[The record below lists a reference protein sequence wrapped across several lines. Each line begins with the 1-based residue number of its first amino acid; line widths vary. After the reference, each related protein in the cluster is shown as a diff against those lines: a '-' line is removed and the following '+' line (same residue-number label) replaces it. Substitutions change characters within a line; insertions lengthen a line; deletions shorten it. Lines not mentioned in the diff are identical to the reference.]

1 MSFKKWRQF
10 LAEGSGRGTGAGIE
24 RSLSRLLDTGPQKEG
39 SPYENERTHFG
50 KKKRKDI
57 SAPPGAPGGGS
68 IGHAASL
75 EEEVEEETFE
85 MQTELQPEIW
95 YGDKLWPEVRER
107 LLEIVH
113 DFIDGLEVDI
123 FVEDIKL
130 TGSLA
135 NYNWSK
141 YSDADLHIVVD
152 FSKIDEDT
160 QLVKSFFDAARARW
174 NDLHAINVYGF
185 EVEIYIENLGDVHYS
200 SGMYSVENDKW
211 IIHPKTQDVNIDF
224 ATARKKSDDIE
235 TRVNLIDYMIS
246 AGKLSA
252 SLKSIEKVKEKIR
265 KMRQAGL
272 SSPQREFSAENIA
285 FKILRRNN
293 ILAKLSQMKRNAYDR
308 HMTLAEAKKNEISRN
323 Q

>member
-1 MSFKKWRQF
+1 M
-10 LAEGSGRGTGAGIE
+10 
-24 RSLSRLLDTGPQKEG
+24 
-39 SPYENERTHFG
+39 
-50 KKKRKDI
+50 
-57 SAPPGAPGGGS
+57 
-68 IGHAASL
+68 
-75 EEEVEEETFE
+75 
-85 MQTELQPEIW
+85 
-95 YGDKLWPEVRER
+95 WPEVRER

-265 KMRQAGL
+265 KMRHAGL

>member
-1 MSFKKWRQF
+1 
-10 LAEGSGRGTGAGIE
+10 
-24 RSLSRLLDTGPQKEG
+24 
-39 SPYENERTHFG
+39 
-50 KKKRKDI
+50 
-57 SAPPGAPGGGS
+57 
-68 IGHAASL
+68 
-75 EEEVEEETFE
+75 
-85 MQTELQPEIW
+85 
-95 YGDKLWPEVRER
+95 LWPEVRER

-265 KMRQAGL
+265 KMRHAGL

>member
-1 MSFKKWRQF
+1 
-10 LAEGSGRGTGAGIE
+10 
-24 RSLSRLLDTGPQKEG
+24 
-39 SPYENERTHFG
+39 
-50 KKKRKDI
+50 
-57 SAPPGAPGGGS
+57 
-68 IGHAASL
+68 
-75 EEEVEEETFE
+75 
-85 MQTELQPEIW
+85 
-95 YGDKLWPEVRER
+95 
-107 LLEIVH
+107 
-113 DFIDGLEVDI
+113 
-123 FVEDIKL
+123 
-130 TGSLA
+130 
-135 NYNWSK
+135 
-141 YSDADLHIVVD
+141 
-152 FSKIDEDT
+152 
-160 QLVKSFFDAARARW
+160 
-174 NDLHAINVYGF
+174 
-185 EVEIYIENLGDVHYS
+185 
-200 SGMYSVENDKW
+200 MYSVENDKW